1 MKITNKKTGHSF
13 NLSGKGAADFFYA
26 KNAKG
31 EYINKT
37 EHYSL
42 NDDSNEISQI
52 KFFLCCFGLLGLSL
66 GSFLL
71 YLHLN
76 Y

>member
-13 NLSGKGAADFFYA
+13 NMSGKGAADFFYA
-26 KNAKG
+26 KNANG
-31 EYINKT
+31 ERINKQSD
-37 EHYSL
+37 YSL
-42 NDDSNEISQI
+42 NDDSKEISQI
-52 KFFLCCFGLLGLSL
+52 KFFFGCFGLMALCL